1 MRPIKFLG
9 LALMILMS
17 LCIQNS
23 YAQDVQMATLQHGDE
38 LSAFYGADAFAEA
51 LEKAED
57 NDVINLSS
65 GVFNGVT
72 ITKPVKI
79 YGAGAV
85 QDDSLNLS
93 ETKIQGIISVV
104 INGAKGGLHLEG
116 INCCYYLNF
125 EKDYPINNAVVS
137 KCKFNQINIYSSAN
151 NCLFEKCRVI
161 LGFNPGLNS
170 QNLVLDNSIVS
181 NISENLVSSTF
192 LIRNCIIGRLAYA
205 NKNGDGGLSG
215 ATIKNSVIFG
225 GGGDNT
231 VQYSHCALTRELN
244 SIVKQEHVVAVNN
257 ILSIFENLS
266 FDVSQDP
273 RYGAYVL
280 PIDNDYVLNKDAIV
294 ENGIHSSDNTEIGIH
309 GGTSPFTS
317 IPSNP
322 QIVSK
327 EIAAETDE
335 EGKLAVKIKVEAQ
348 NK

>member
-1 MRPIKFLG
+1 M
-9 LALMILMS
+9 
-17 LCIQNS
+17 
-23 YAQDVQMATLQHGDE
+23 
-38 LSAFYGADAFAEA
+38 
-51 LEKAED
+51 
-57 NDVINLSS
+57 
-65 GVFNGVT
+65 
-72 ITKPVKI
+72 
-79 YGAGAV
+79 
-85 QDDSLNLS
+85 
-93 ETKIQGIISVV
+93 
-104 INGAKGGLHLEG
+104 
-116 INCCYYLNF
+116 
-125 EKDYPINNAVVS
+125 
-137 KCKFNQINIYSSAN
+137 
-151 NCLFEKCRVI
+151 
-161 LGFNPGLNS
+161 
-170 QNLVLDNSIVS
+170 
-181 NISENLVSSTF
+181 
-192 LIRNCIIGRLAYA
+192 
-205 NKNGDGGLSG
+205 SG